1 MMLTGQLILDRI
13 EEKMETIKKYG
24 VKRIGLFG
32 SYAQNNQGSR
42 SDIDLLVEFNHRQK
56 TFDNYMELKFFLEDL
71 FGRRVDL
78 VIAETIKP
86 DLKSEITGSVKY
98 AKGA

>member
-1 MMLTGQLILDRI
+1 MLTGQIILDRI
-13 EEKMETIKKYG
+13 EENMETIKKYG

-32 SYAQNNQGSR
+32 SYAQDNQGSQ
-42 SDIDLLVEFNHRQK
+42 SDIDLLVEFDLRQK
-56 TFDNYMELKFFLEDL
+56 TFDNYMELKFYLEDM
-71 FGRRVDL
+71 FSRKVDL